1 MPTDPARYVVPPD
14 ATIEATDLDESPATL
29 PDGRTLDEAA
39 ARQLTAETL
48 EEVRRRNLIP
58 GRKSLSGHDVHS
70 PRVQY
75 RVPESVMEQAR
86 KRAEREGVSVHAL
99 ARKALERYLAS

>member
-1 MPTDPARYVVPPD
+1 MATDPARYVLPPD
-14 ATIEATDLDESPATL
+14 TTIETTDLDESPATL

-39 ARQLTAETL
+39 ARKLAAETL
-48 EEVRRRNLIP
+48 EEVRRRNLVP
-58 GRKSLSGHDVHS
+58 GRKSLTGNDVHS

-75 RVPESVMEQAR
+75 RVPESIMEQAR

>member
-1 MPTDPARYVVPPD
+1 MATDPARCVVPPD
-14 ATIEATDLDESPATL
+14 ATIETDLDESPATL
-29 PDGRTLDEAA
+29 PDGRTLDEDA
-39 ARQLTAETL
+39 ARKLTAETL

-58 GRKSLSGHDVHS
+58 GRKSLSGNDVHS